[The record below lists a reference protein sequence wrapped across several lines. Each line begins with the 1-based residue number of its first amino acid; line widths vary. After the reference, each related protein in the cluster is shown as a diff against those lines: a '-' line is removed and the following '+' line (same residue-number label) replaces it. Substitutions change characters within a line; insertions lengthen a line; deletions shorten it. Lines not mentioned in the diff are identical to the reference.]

1 MKLKRIRL
9 LPWAGVLIIG
19 VAVGMVLTS
28 NLGLTPKGVAG
39 KKADPIVLG
48 SQSAPSQE
56 LLNAQNTSK
65 AFTVIS
71 KEMLPTV
78 VSVATSKIIK
88 RSQQEDDFFN
98 NPFFRDFFGR
108 NNAPRQPQ
116 NQKMEGLGSGVI
128 VSKDGYILTNN
139 HVVEQADDI
148 KVTLY
153 DHRQFEAKLVGKD
166 PLTEVA
172 VIKIDAKDLP
182 VARLGNSDELEIGEW
197 VLAFGNP
204 LGLNSTV
211 TAGIVSAKSRGDLQI
226 IQDKDQEKS
235 SGSYAIENFIQT
247 DAAINPGN
255 SGGPLVNLKGQVIG
269 INTAIATGT
278 GYYAGYGFAI
288 PVNLAG
294 KIMNDLINKGY
305 VTRAWLGIGM
315 KPVDENIAERYNLE
329 RPRGIL
335 VEQVMDDSPA
345 QKAGIKVLDVIL
357 KVDGKEVDQSN
368 QVQNYIILK
377 NPGDVVTLSV
387 LRDGKTIAIPVKL
400 GQRDTG
406 KTGEKGEA
414 EEEGEVKLGLT
425 VQNITDAVRQQFD
438 IDRGQEGVVVTD
450 LDANGA
456 AADARL
462 RPGDVL
468 VKIED
473 KPVKTV
479 ADYKKII
486 RSFPKGKVVIF
497 TLLRGNDTIHAF
509 VKLPK

>member
-1 MKLKRIRL
+1 MKSNRIRL
-9 LPWAGVLIIG
+9 LPWAGVLAIG
-19 VAVGMVLTS
+19 VAVGMIVTS
-28 NLGLTPKGVAG
+28 NLGLTPKGMADKGAG
-39 KKADPIVLG
+39 PVVLG

-56 LLNAQNTSK
+56 LLSAQGTSQ

-71 KEMLPTV
+71 KEMLPAV
-78 VSVATSKIIK
+78 VSVATSKTVK
-88 RSQQEDDFFN
+88 RSQEEDEFFN

-108 NNAPRQPQ
+108 GNPLRQPQ

-128 VSKDGYILTNN
+128 VSKEGYILTNN

-172 VIKIDAKDLP
+172 VIKIDATNLP

-211 TAGIVSAKSRGDLQI
+211 TAGIVSAKGRSVGI
-226 IQDKDQEKS
+226 IQDKDSEKA

-288 PVNLAG
+288 PVNLAS
-294 KIMNDLINKGY
+294 KIMNDLISKGY
-305 VTRAWLGIGM
+305 VTRAWLGIAM

-329 RPRGIL
+329 RPKGIL
-335 VEQVMDDSPA
+335 VEQVVDDSPA
-345 QKAGIKVLDVIL
+345 QKAGLKVLDVIL

-368 QVQNYIILK
+368 EVQNYIALK
-377 NPGDVVTLSV
+377 NPGEVVTLSI
-387 LRDGKTIAIPVKL
+387 LRDGAKISVPVKL
-400 GQRDTG
+400 GHRDTG
-406 KTGEKGEA
+406 RTGAG
-414 EEEGEVKLGLT
+414 EGETEGEGEIKLGLT
-425 VQNITDAVRQQFD
+425 VQNITDNASRQFN
-438 IDRGQEGVVVTD
+438 IDRGQEGVVITGVDET
-450 LDANGA
+450 GA
-456 AADARL
+456 AAGARIQ
-462 RPGDVL
+462 PGDVL
-468 VKIED
+468 VKIEE
-473 KPVKTV
+473 KPVKSV
-479 ADYKKII
+479 AEYRKIL
-486 RSFPKGKVVIF
+486 RSFQKGKVVIF
-497 TLLRGNDTIHAF
+497 TLVRDGNTFHAF

>member
-1 MKLKRIRL
+1 MKSKRIHL

-19 VAVGMVLTS
+19 VAVGMILTS
-28 NLGLTPKGVAG
+28 NLGWTPKGMAD
-39 KKADPIVLG
+39 KKTDPVVLG
-48 SQSAPSQE
+48 SQSAPLQE
-56 LLNAQNTSK
+56 LLNVQNTSK

-71 KEMLPTV
+71 REMLPAV
-78 VSVATSKIIK
+78 VSVATSKIVK
-88 RSQQEDDFFN
+88 RSQQEDEFFN
-98 NPFFRDFFGR
+98 NPFFRDFFGKS
-108 NNAPRQPQ
+108 NPFRQPQ

-148 KVTLY
+148 TVSLY
-153 DHRQFEAKLVGKD
+153 DHRQFAAKVVGKD

-172 VIKIDAKDLP
+172 VIKIEAKDLP

-211 TAGIVSAKSRGDLQI
+211 TAGIVSAKARAVGI
-226 IQDKDQEKS
+226 IQDKDQEKT

-288 PVNLAG
+288 PVNLAA

-315 KPVDENIAERYNLE
+315 KPVDENVAERYNLE
-329 RPRGIL
+329 RPSGIYI
-335 VEQVMDDSPA
+335 EQVMDDSPA
-345 QKAGIKVLDVIL
+345 QKAGLKVLDVIL
-357 KVDGKEVDQSN
+357 KVDGKDVGQTNE
-368 QVQNYIILK
+368 VQNYIALK
-377 NPGDVVTLSV
+377 NPGDIITLSI
-387 LRDGKTIAIPVKL
+387 LRDGAKMTVPVKL

-406 KTGEKGEA
+406 KTGGKEDA

-438 IDRGQEGVVVTD
+438 LDRSQEGVVVTD
-450 LDANGA
+450 VDATGA
-456 AADARL
+456 AAGARI
-462 RPGDVL
+462 RPGDIL

-473 KPVKTV
+473 KSVKTV
-479 ADYKKII
+479 ADYRKII
-486 RSFPKGKVVIF
+486 RSFQKGKVVIF
-497 TLLRGNDTIHAF
+497 TLMRDNNTFHAF